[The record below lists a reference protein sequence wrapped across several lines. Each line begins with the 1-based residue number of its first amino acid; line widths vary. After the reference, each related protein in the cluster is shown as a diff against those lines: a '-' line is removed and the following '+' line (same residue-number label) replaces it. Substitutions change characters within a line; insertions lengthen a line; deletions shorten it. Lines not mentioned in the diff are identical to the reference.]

1 MEFRDILFIEEYE
14 MTYNLIFIHNIM
26 AKTTKFNFKK
36 VNYHNFLEKK
46 DKKYMI
52 LFLLGLI
59 VLCALFYFFMKREGY
74 GCKKEGMKTKHEEPE
89 KYKKNIKE
97 NYQDKN
103 TSVVREMLEE
113 DEEDEEEEMFN
124 CDQLKNKT
132 MEQLSG
138 YTFEQLKECVLE

>member
-1 MEFRDILFIEEYE
+1 MEYRDILFIEESE

-36 VNYHNFLEKK
+36 VNYHNLLGKK
-46 DKKYMI
+46 DRKHMI

-74 GCKKEGMKTKHEEPE
+74 GCNKKEGMKPK
-89 KYKKNIKE
+89 KE
-97 NYQDKN
+97 NYQDTD
-103 TSVVREMLEE
+103 TSAVREPL
-113 DEEDEEEEMFN
+113 EEDEEEEEEVDEIFN
-124 CDQLKNKT
+124 CEQLKNKT
-132 MEQLSG
+132 MDELSG

>member
-1 MEFRDILFIEEYE
+1 

-36 VNYHNFLEKK
+36 VNYHNLLGKK
-46 DKKYMI
+46 DRKHMI

-74 GCKKEGMKTKHEEPE
+74 GCNKKEGMKPK
-89 KYKKNIKE
+89 KE
-97 NYQDKN
+97 NYQDKE
-103 TSVVREMLEE
+103 REPLEDDKE
-113 DEEDEEEEMFN
+113 REPLEEDEEEEEEEVDEIFN
-124 CDQLKNKT
+124 CEQLKNKT
-132 MEQLSG
+132 MDELSG

>member
-1 MEFRDILFIEEYE
+1 
-14 MTYNLIFIHNIM
+14 M

-46 DKKYMI
+46 DKKHMV

-74 GCKKEGMKTKHEEPE
+74 GCNKEGMRENSENQEKPKKHKDIE
-89 KYKKNIKE
+89 E
-97 NYQDKN
+97 NYQD
-103 TSVVREMLEE
+103 REREPL
-113 DEEDEEEEMFN
+113 EEDEEEEEVDEMFN
-124 CDQLKNKT
+124 CEKLKNKT
-132 MEQLSG
+132 MDELSG

>member
-1 MEFRDILFIEEYE
+1 
-14 MTYNLIFIHNIM
+14 M

-46 DKKYMI
+46 DKKHMV

-74 GCKKEGMKTKHEEPE
+74 NKKEGMKP
-89 KYKKNIKE
+89 KNE
-97 NYQDKN
+97 NYQDKD
-103 TSVVREMLEE
+103 TSVVTEPLEE
-113 DEEDEEEEMFN
+113 EEEEEVDEMFN
-124 CDQLKNKT
+124 CEQLKNKT
-132 MEQLSG
+132 MDELSG

>member
-1 MEFRDILFIEEYE
+1 
-14 MTYNLIFIHNIM
+14 M

-46 DKKYMI
+46 DKKHMV

-74 GCKKEGMKTKHEEPE
+74 NKKEGMKPE
-89 KYKKNIKE
+89 RDDKKPKKDIKE
-97 NYQDKN
+97 NYQDKD
-103 TSVVREMLEE
+103 TSVVREAL
-113 DEEDEEEEMFN
+113 EEDEEEEEVDEMFN
-124 CDQLKNKT
+124 CEQLKNKT
-132 MEQLSG
+132 MDELSG

>member
-1 MEFRDILFIEEYE
+1 
-14 MTYNLIFIHNIM
+14 M

-46 DKKYMI
+46 DKKHMI

-74 GCKKEGMKTKHEEPE
+74 NKKEGMKPE
-89 KYKKNIKE
+89 RDDKKPKKDIKE
-97 NYQDKN
+97 NYQDKD
-103 TSVVREMLEE
+103 TSVVREAL
-113 DEEDEEEEMFN
+113 EEDEEEEEVDEMFN
-124 CDQLKNKT
+124 CEQLKNKT
-132 MEQLSG
+132 MDELSG

>member
-1 MEFRDILFIEEYE
+1 
-14 MTYNLIFIHNIM
+14 M

-46 DKKYMI
+46 DKKHMV

-74 GCKKEGMKTKHEEPE
+74 NKKEGMKP
-89 KYKKNIKE
+89 KNE

-103 TSVVREMLEE
+103 TSEVREAL
-113 DEEDEEEEMFN
+113 EEDEEEEEVDEMFN
-124 CDQLKNKT
+124 CEQLKNKT
-132 MEQLSG
+132 MDELSG

>member
-1 MEFRDILFIEEYE
+1 
-14 MTYNLIFIHNIM
+14 M

-46 DKKYMI
+46 DKKHMV

-74 GCKKEGMKTKHEEPE
+74 NKKEGMIPE
-89 KYKKNIKE
+89 KEDKKLKKDIKE

-103 TSVVREMLEE
+103 TSEVREAL
-113 DEEDEEEEMFN
+113 EEDEEEEEVDEMFN
-124 CDQLKNKT
+124 CEQLKNKT
-132 MEQLSG
+132 MNELSG

>member
-1 MEFRDILFIEEYE
+1 
-14 MTYNLIFIHNIM
+14 M

-46 DKKYMI
+46 DKKHMV

-74 GCKKEGMKTKHEEPE
+74 NKKEGMKPE
-89 KYKKNIKE
+89 RDDKKPKKDIKE
-97 NYQDKN
+97 NYQDKD
-103 TSVVREMLEE
+103 TSVVREPL
-113 DEEDEEEEMFN
+113 EEDEEEEEVDEMFN
-124 CDQLKNKT
+124 CEQLKNKT
-132 MEQLSG
+132 MDELSG